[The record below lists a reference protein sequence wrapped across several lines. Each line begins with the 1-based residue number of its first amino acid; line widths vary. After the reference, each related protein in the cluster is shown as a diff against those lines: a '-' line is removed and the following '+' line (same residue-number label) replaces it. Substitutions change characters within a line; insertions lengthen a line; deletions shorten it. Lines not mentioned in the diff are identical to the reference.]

1 MKKILYYLT
10 VTLFI
15 VTISFSGKGQT
26 TSYNLS
32 LMDDI
37 DLQKFLSDIDVGS
50 EDLTKYYDGS
60 VYLYKK
66 PVTATLYFLNSPS
79 QKVTANVNLNLQK
92 SSFDV
97 LLKDK
102 TFSFSAK
109 DLSKVEVGRVS
120 FLARNNGVF
129 YKLIFGNN
137 HFRVIEEFQLE
148 VQPQSHIIGYESK
161 KNDRIKIEKSI
172 FLETVRGRISFSRT
186 KKGISKLFGSQEK
199 IVKDFISSK
208 KLSPKSDSDLFDVFS
223 KFQSILN

>member
-1 MKKILYYLT
+1 
-10 VTLFI
+10 
-15 VTISFSGKGQT
+15 
-26 TSYNLS
+26 
-32 LMDDI
+32 MDDI

-66 PVTATLYFLNSPS
+66 PVTATLYFLNSPY

-109 DLSKVEVGRVS
+109 DLNKVEVGRVS